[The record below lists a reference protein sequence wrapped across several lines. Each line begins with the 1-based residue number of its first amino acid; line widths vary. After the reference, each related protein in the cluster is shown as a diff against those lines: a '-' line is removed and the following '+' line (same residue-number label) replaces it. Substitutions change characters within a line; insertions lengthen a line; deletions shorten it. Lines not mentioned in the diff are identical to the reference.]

1 MKITDPHL
9 KWNRGDLFRYRNH
22 LAIHTDVDGAIGII
36 IKRENESQYKA
47 RVGHKTLWVNL
58 HNMEKLC

>member
-9 KWNRGDLFRYRNH
+9 KWNRGDLFRYHPH
-22 LAIHTDVDGAIGII
+22 LSIHTDVAGVIGII
-36 IKRENESQYKA
+36 IKRENKKQYKA

-58 HNMEKLC
+58 HNMEKL

>member
-1 MKITDPHL
+1 MKITAPHL
-9 KWNRGDLFRYRNH
+9 KWNRGDLFRYHPH
-22 LAIHTDVDGAIGII
+22 LSIHHDVKGAIGII

-58 HNMEKLC
+58 HNMEKL

>member
-9 KWNRGDLFRYRNH
+9 KWNKGDLFRYHPH
-22 LAIHTDVDGAIGII
+22 LSIHTDVEGAIGII

-47 RVGHKTLWVNL
+47 KVAHKTLWVNL
-58 HNMEKLC
+58 HNMEKL

>member
-9 KWNRGDLFRYRNH
+9 KWNKGDLFLYHPH
-22 LAIHTDVDGAIGII
+22 LQVHTELEGAIGII
-36 IKRENESQYKA
+36 IRKVEYKSRYKA

-58 HNMEKLC
+58 HNMEKL